1 MTVIFVSNY
10 FNHHQ
15 KPFSDSMYSILGDG
29 YKFISTAEIGAER
42 MALGWGTNDYP
53 LYVISKKEFCCD
65 LNKYQQIID
74 DADIVI
80 TGSAPHFLMRS
91 RVRQEK
97 IVFQYSER
105 LLKNGY
111 APWEFLP
118 RLIKWRRKIKNSQST
133 FLLSSSAYA
142 ASDYAKFGLFKNK
155 AFKWGYFP
163 ETRRY
168 NDVDSLIES
177 KKPCSLLWVARFL
190 ALKHPE
196 APVEIARRLKN
207 DGYSFTLDLIGNGVL
222 EDKIHQMIVD
232 YDLSD
237 CVHLL
242 GSMKPDEVRDHMEKS
257 EIFLFTSDRHE
268 GWGAVLNESMNSGC
282 AVVASHAI
290 GSVPFLV
297 KDKEN
302 GFIYKD
308 GNIDDLYEKVKYLL
322 DNPPARR
329 EMSKKA
335 YLTIADEWNAEN
347 AAKKFIELAENIL
360 NGDSCPVSE
369 DGICSKA
376 EILKDNWYTNE

>member
-1 MTVIFVSNY
+1 MKVLFISNF

-15 KPFSDSMYSILGDG
+15 KPFSDAMFDKLGDG
-29 YKFISTAEIGAER
+29 YSFIETSEISAER
-42 MALGWGTNDYP
+42 KSLGWGMEEKP
-53 LYVISKKEFCCD
+53 SYVVTREQLVREMD
-65 LNKYQQIID
+65 HYQKLID
-74 DADIVI
+74 NADIVI
-80 TGSAPHFLMRS
+80 IGSAPNDLIKNRIKS
-91 RVRQEK
+91 KK
-97 IVFQYSER
+97 IIFRYSER
-105 LLKNGY
+105 PLKNGQEIWKFPY
-111 APWEFLP
+111 
-118 RLIKWRRKIKNSQST
+118 RYIKWNIMHHPKRANVY
-133 FLLSSSAYA
+133 LLCASAYTA
-142 ASDYAKFGLFKNK
+142 PDYARFGLFKNK
-155 AFKWGYFP
+155 CYKWGYFP
-163 ETRRY
+163 EMRRY

-222 EDKIHQMIVD
+222 EDKIQQMIVD

-322 DNPPARR
+322 DNPPARH

-376 EILKDNWYTNE
+376 EILKDNWYK

>member
-1 MTVIFVSNY
+1 M
-10 FNHHQ
+10 
-15 KPFSDSMYSILGDG
+15 LC
-29 YKFISTAEIGAER
+29 A
-42 MALGWGTNDYP
+42 
-53 LYVISKKEFCCD
+53 
-65 LNKYQQIID
+65 
-74 DADIVI
+74 
-80 TGSAPHFLMRS
+80 
-91 RVRQEK
+91 
-97 IVFQYSER
+97 
-105 LLKNGY
+105 
-111 APWEFLP
+111 
-118 RLIKWRRKIKNSQST
+118 
-133 FLLSSSAYA
+133 SAYT
-142 ASDYAKFGLFKNK
+142 ASDFAKSLTFINK

-168 NDVDSLIES
+168 DDIGGLIEA
-177 KKPCSLLWVARFL
+177 KKPGSLLWAGRFL
-190 ALKHPE
+190 DWKHPE

-207 DGYSFTLDLIGNGVL
+207 DGYSFTLDLIGSGVF
-222 EDKIHQMIVD
+222 EDKIKQMIVD

-237 CVHLL
+237 CVRML
-242 GSMKPDEVRDHMEKS
+242 GSMTPGEVRDHMEKS

-268 GWGAVLNESMNSGC
+268 GWGAVLNESMNSCC

-322 DNPPARR
+322 DNPPARH

-347 AAKKFIELAENIL
+347 AAKKFIELAKNIL

-376 EILKDNWYTNE
+376 EILKDNWYKNE

>member
-1 MTVIFVSNY
+1 MRVLFISNF

-15 KPFSDSMYSILGDG
+15 KPFSDAMFANLGDG
-29 YKFISTAEIGAER
+29 YKFIETSTISEGR
-42 MALGWGTNDYP
+42 KALGWGMESYP
-53 LYVISKKEFCCD
+53 PYVVTREQLVREMD
-65 LNKYQQIID
+65 HYQKFIDEADVVII
-74 DADIVI
+74 
-80 TGSAPHFLMRS
+80 GSAPYDLIKNRLKAKKLTFC
-91 RVRQEK
+91 
-97 IVFQYSER
+97 YSER
-105 LLKNGY
+105 LYKDGFQYYKIPVRIVRHYLKY
-111 APWEFLP
+111 T
-118 RLIKWRRKIKNSQST
+118 RHKNVYM
-133 FLLSSSAYA
+133 LCASAYT
-142 ASDYAKFGLFKNK
+142 ASDFAKSLTFINK

-207 DGYSFTLDLIGNGVL
+207 DGYSFTLDLIGSGVF
-222 EDKIHQMIVD
+222 EDKIQQMIVD

-237 CVHLL
+237 CVHML
-242 GSMKPDEVRDHMEKS
+242 GSMKPNEVRDHMEKS

-322 DNPPARR
+322 DNPTARR

-347 AAKKFIELAENIL
+347 AANRLIVLSKKLLKCDRNLL
-360 NGDSCPVSE
+360 NGNEV
-369 DGICSKA
+369 CSRA
-376 EILKDNWYTNE
+376 Y